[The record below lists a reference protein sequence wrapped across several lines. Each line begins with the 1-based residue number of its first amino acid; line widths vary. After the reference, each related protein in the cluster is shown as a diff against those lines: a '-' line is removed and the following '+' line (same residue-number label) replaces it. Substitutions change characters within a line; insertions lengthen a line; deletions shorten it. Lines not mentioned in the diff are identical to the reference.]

1 MAYPVDIAV
10 VEDVRGGTLETQLEH
25 DAPGTRAAMA
35 RLSDSLEAMHQHRRR
50 SFGKISAASGVAAG
64 HSSSCEQIVLGR
76 ALGHL
81 ADAASRVERMAAPAA
96 SWNTPRLNSQPP
108 YSPGRS
114 TASSTASSNPIT
126 CFDVEWEHAFMQLR
140 FGNHAAEPGLLPGS
154 AVTAST

>member
-1 MAYPVDIAV
+1 VYRLVFDDGGSVVGHVWDDAEIWRCLFQAGHAQLGALGVRTPQAYFLERSRMAYPVDIAV

-108 YSPGRS
+108 
-114 TASSTASSNPIT
+114 
-126 CFDVEWEHAFMQLR
+126 
-140 FGNHAAEPGLLPGS
+140 
-154 AVTAST
+154 